1 MLRGFPPSF
10 NHFFFHFIFVGHYF
24 RSLSLSR
31 FLSRSFPRC
40 ILRWPDLHVSK
51 IAKNRSSK
59 FHLSVNS
66 AFEQV
71 LAGVNKQHG
80 SNWIYPPIQQVL
92 RCLHTAPKGAYEAR
106 AVTFELWD
114 AQKNLLAGDVGV
126 IVGGV
131 YTSFSGFY
139 VKDGVGTIQILAMAK
154 LLEKSGFSFLD
165 LGQFIE
171 YKKGLGSVVIPR
183 AEFLTAYHSAR
194 VKPSPQLSSSTLWLC
209 SDLIR

>member
-1 MLRGFPPSF
+1 MS
-10 NHFFFHFIFVGHYF
+10 
-24 RSLSLSR
+24 
-31 FLSRSFPRC
+31 
-40 ILRWPDLHVSK
+40 
-51 IAKNRSSK
+51 
-59 FHLSVNS
+59 
-66 AFEQV
+66 
-71 LAGVNKQHG
+71 
-80 SNWIYPPIQQVL
+80 
-92 RCLHTAPKGAYEAR
+92 
-106 AVTFELWD
+106 FELWD

>member
-1 MLRGFPPSF
+1 MRGFPPSF
-10 NHFFFHFIFVGHYF
+10 NQKKQHFIFVGHYF

-51 IAKNRSSK
+51 IAKKRSSK

-92 RCLHTAPKGAYEAR
+92 RCLHTAPKGAYEVSDHLPFQDR
-106 AVTFELWD
+106 
-114 AQKNLLAGDVGV
+114 LL
-126 IVGGV
+126 
-131 YTSFSGFY
+131 SEHF
-139 VKDGVGTIQILAMAK
+139 
-154 LLEKSGFSFLD
+154 
-165 LGQFIE
+165 
-171 YKKGLGSVVIPR
+171 
-183 AEFLTAYHSAR
+183 
-194 VKPSPQLSSSTLWLC
+194 
-209 SDLIR
+209 